1 MVPITRSPF
10 WFIKQVKKK
19 RKEKKE
25 RKVVVTHRIERK
37 AEKPVWEKKQTEK
50 GTAIKVILEAVVAG
64 FHL

>member
-19 RKEKKE
+19 RKKE

-37 AEKPVWEKKQTEK
+37 VEKPVWGKKQTEK
-50 GTAIKVILEAVVAG
+50 DTAIKVILEAVAAG